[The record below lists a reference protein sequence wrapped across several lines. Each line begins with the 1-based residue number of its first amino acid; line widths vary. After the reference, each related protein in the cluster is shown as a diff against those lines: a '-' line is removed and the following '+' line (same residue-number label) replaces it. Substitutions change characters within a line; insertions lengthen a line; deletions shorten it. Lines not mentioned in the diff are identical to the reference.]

1 MMALLGTWTCGHCRS
16 MHSASKAHNLHQ
28 YGKDYIMD
36 PINNM
41 QKLAETTK
49 ISPGDGALDGVE
61 AEK

>member
-1 MMALLGTWTCGHCRS
+1 